1 MRPTWCRYV
10 LNSWVLDCSSS
21 FLLHD
26 IHDTLQNTAK
36 KKRSGKSSEDVCSP
50 TECTCL
56 CTFLMCTSTVFF
68 FWSSAEFFF
77 LFICFRFFFLLLF
90 LCDAHYSVVNWVILF
105 IVFPLFVVFRCSSH
119 SYIPYSV
126 LLFVLVCF
134 RFLFFLRF
142 IFFKLS
148 FYAAISKPESK
159 WATAAKLFYTA
170 ILLRK
175 SLRLFLSLF
184 FLSFCVTFFF
194 FKSLALYVMKKN
206 GLSIRVCGAH

>member
-1 MRPTWCRYV
+1 MYLP
-10 LNSWVLDCSSS
+10 
-21 FLLHD
+21 LH
-26 IHDTLQNTAK
+26 I
-36 KKRSGKSSEDVCSP
+36 SDVH
-50 TECTCL
+50 L
-56 CTFLMCTSTVFF
+56 H
-68 FWSSAEFFF
+68 
-77 LFICFRFFFLLLF
+77 RFFFFGVPLSF
-90 LCDAHYSVVNWVILF
+90 FFC
-105 IVFPLFVVFRCSSH
+105 LFVFVSS
-119 SYIPYSV
+119 SYCYFSATHIILSSIE
-126 LLFVLVCF
+126 LFSSLFF
-134 RFLFFLRF
+134 RFSSSSAAHRIHIFPTPCFYLFWFAFAFFFLRF

>member
-1 MRPTWCRYV
+1 MSLCAEFLSFRLFFLFLIAWHSRYATEH
-10 LNSWVLDCSSS
+10 CK
-21 FLLHD
+21 
-26 IHDTLQNTAK
+26 K
-36 KKRSGKSSEDVCSP
+36 KKRSGKSSEDFCSP
-50 TECTCL
+50 TECTCF

-68 FWSSAEFFF
+68 FFWSSAEFF

-134 RFLFFLRF
+134 RFFFLRF
-142 IFFKLS
+142 IFFNLS

-194 FKSLALYVMKKN
+194 FF
-206 GLSIRVCGAH
+206 

>member
-1 MRPTWCRYV
+1 MVSLCAEFLSFRLFFLFLIAWHSRYATEH
-10 LNSWVLDCSSS
+10 C
-21 FLLHD
+21 
-26 IHDTLQNTAK
+26 K
-36 KKRSGKSSEDVCSP
+36 KKKEAESRQK
-50 TECTCL
+50 
-56 CTFLMCTSTVFF
+56 TFVAQRNVLASAHFWCAPPPFFF
-68 FWSSAEFFF
+68 FWSSAEFF

-134 RFLFFLRF
+134 RFFFLRF

-194 FKSLALYVMKKN
+194 
-206 GLSIRVCGAH
+206 LSH